1 MRHCFLPPPFL
12 ISAVDRKGVPLPAA
26 LGNSDMSVEGIV
38 WDKSANNP
46 NPKHLQVGTH
56 SFPTRHIGRGGASS
70 GTPTG
75 EGGSS
80 SSRRGLGTTEKIGIT
95 RIPDR
100 AWTIALD
107 YLELGEVI
115 KIIVT
120 IIVMMEW

>member
-1 MRHCFLPPPFL
+1 MRDTP
-12 ISAVDRKGVPLPAA
+12 
-26 LGNSDMSVEGIV
+26 
-38 WDKSANNP
+38 ANNP

-56 SFPTRHIGRGGASS
+56 SFPTHRIGRGGASS

-80 SSRRGLGTTEKIGIT
+80 SSRRGLGSTEKIGIT

-115 KIIVT
+115 KILITLLT
-120 IIVMMEW
+120 IKW